1 MDEKKIGKLKKL
13 FDDIIHISEEE
24 IEIRLPQSHW
34 L

>member
-1 MDEKKIGKLKKL
+1 MARGKKNLPL
-13 FDDIIHISEEE
+13 EEQLANITVE

>member
-1 MDEKKIGKLKKL
+1 MKKYDLVKRTAEIKYKDRK
-13 FDDIIHISEEE
+13 E